1 MINATEENEMDINNN
16 SDLKKF
22 KLDWLNEVY
31 ADWAEANNLTLEDA
45 DRYYF
50 RVVDGAES
58 DATADQVK
66 WLKKYEA
73 KRQLIIKGF

>member
-1 MINATEENEMDINNN
+1 MDININQ
-16 SDLKKF
+16 DLKSF
-22 KLDWLNEVY
+22 KLDWLNEAY
-31 ADWAEANNLTLEDA
+31 ADWAESNNLTLDEA

-50 RVVDGAES
+50 RVVDGAEC

-66 WLKKYEA
+66 WLQKYEA